1 MLVKTP
7 KFDKIYSELQK
18 KSLRSEYICLI
29 FLNRVKCKPNGL

>member
-29 FLNRVKCKPNGL
+29 F